1 MSKYEEFSSS
11 PHISLLHS
19 ENPFLLL
26 LKTLEC
32 VFQNSFAVKKIFK
45 LEKFQKTHFKVLKQ
59 GQKWI
64 FRGTK
69 IRIVGGRNR
78 KIQQI

>member
-1 MSKYEEFSSS
+1 L
-11 PHISLLHS
+11 P
-19 ENPFLLL
+19 L
-26 LKTLEC
+26 LKTSER

>member
-32 VFQNSFAVKKIFK
+32 VFQNSFAVKKIFE
-45 LEKFQKTHFKVLKQ
+45 LEKFRKTYSKVLKQ
-59 GQKWI
+59 GQKWV
-64 FRGTK
+64 FRGIEK
-69 IRIVGGRNR
+69 RIVGGGNR

>member
-19 ENPFLLL
+19 ENSFLLL

-32 VFQNSFAVKKIFK
+32 VFQNSLAVKKVFE
-45 LEKFQKTHFKVLKQ
+45 LEKFRKTYSKVLKQ
-59 GQKWI
+59 GQKWV
-64 FRGTK
+64 FRGIEK
-69 IRIVGGRNR
+69 RIVGGGNR